1 MALADRKSAFI
12 AVLAA
17 NINGPECQE
26 ITRFWEEKYANRPQF
41 GVSAFLDEIYGRYEI
56 TIKKGQLFR
65 QLSRA
70 IMEADSSGGRSAS
83 DGRSMEPASSEVI
96 DRNGLRVFQAL
107 QDEFVALAKP
117 VDRMKITGAQC
128 DGVQRIPN
136 TSSHSIGL
144 VMKWL
149 RGKPSDMPDQME
161 LGLLKKVFNLGYVEA
176 CHLYGPVK
184 SDQMLN
190 VALQK
195 AASVPESHLVPPV
208 YFI

>member
-1 MALADRKSAFI
+1 MSLADRKRAFL
-12 AVLAA
+12 AVLTD

-26 ITRFWEEKYANRPQF
+26 ITRFWEEKYADRPQF
-41 GVSAFLDEIYGRYEI
+41 GVSAFLDEVYGKYSI
-56 TIKKGQLFR
+56 AVKKGQLFR

-70 IMEADSSGGRSAS
+70 VMQADGGQARSSS
-83 DGRSMEPASSEVI
+83 DGRAMEPSTAEVI
-96 DRNGLRVFQAL
+96 DRNGLKVFQAL

-117 VDRMKITGAQC
+117 VDRMKITSAQYE
-128 DGVQRIPN
+128 GVQLIRDA
-136 TSSHSIGL
+136 SAHSISA
-144 VMKWL
+144 VTKWL
-149 RGKPSDMPDQME
+149 RGRATDMPDQLE

-190 VALQK
+190 TALQK
-195 AASVPESHLVPPV
+195 AGAVAESHIVPPV